1 MKAKMMTVKITSQ
14 QPDVRIALKKERLKN
29 VALLL
34 LTLTLTNKYK
44 NKRKESRIR
53 AVVATARNNKKM
65 KTIYTLGEKGP
76 ILVRNH
82 TQTALDEIQGVPLV
96 NTKKIAK
103 QTGLSMG
110 KSGEVT
116 QADQMPRIN
125 TTKTRKNTERLLEI
139 PFFTTS
145 TKMRKTNQIQTVIVH
160 TVVIVIATL
169 PVRETG
175 SHVIGIIIVGIV
187 IIVKGM
193 LLHEKA
199 RLVSFITEIT
209 CPKGIFPYR
218 EIQPPRSLEVAER
231 RWNYQ
236 VDRFLRGF

>member
-14 QPDVRIALKKERLKN
+14 QPDVRIVLKKERLKN

-76 ILVRNH
+76 ILMKNH

-125 TTKTRKNTERLLEI
+125 TTKTRKNTETLEI

-160 TVVIVIATL
+160 TVVIAIATL
-169 PVRETG
+169 PVIETG

-187 IIVKGM
+187 IIVKGR

-199 RLVSFITEIT
+199 RLVNFITEIT
-209 CPKGIFPYR
+209 CPKGMFPYR
-218 EIQPPRSLEVAER
+218 RIQPPRSLEVA
-231 RWNYQ
+231 
-236 VDRFLRGF
+236 

>member
-14 QPDVRIALKKERLKN
+14 QPDVRIALKKKRLKN

-34 LTLTLTNKYK
+34 LTLNLTNKYK

-76 ILVRNH
+76 ILMKNH

-116 QADQMPRIN
+116 QADQMPPIN

-160 TVVIVIATL
+160 TVVIAIATL
-169 PVRETG
+169 PVTETG

-187 IIVKGM
+187 IVIIVKGR

-199 RLVSFITEIT
+199 RLVNFITEIT
-209 CPKGIFPYR
+209 CPKGMFPYR
-218 EIQPPRSLEVAER
+218 GIQPPRSLEVA
-231 RWNYQ
+231 
-236 VDRFLRGF
+236 

>member
-44 NKRKESRIR
+44 SKRKESRIR

-76 ILVRNH
+76 ILMKNH

-169 PVRETG
+169 PVRET
-175 SHVIGIIIVGIV
+175 
-187 IIVKGM
+187 
-193 LLHEKA
+193 
-199 RLVSFITEIT
+199 
-209 CPKGIFPYR
+209 
-218 EIQPPRSLEVAER
+218 
-231 RWNYQ
+231 
-236 VDRFLRGF
+236 

>member
-53 AVVATARNNKKM
+53 AVAVTARNNKKM

-76 ILVRNH
+76 ILMKNH

-116 QADQMPRIN
+116 HHQDQIPRIN

-169 PVRETG
+169 PVIETG

-218 EIQPPRSLEVAER
+218 EIQPPRSLEVA
-231 RWNYQ
+231 
-236 VDRFLRGF
+236 